1 MADKI
6 TTLKTKSG
14 DNVFPNVKENNIPAT
29 IARVADVDQTIKTTK
44 ESLQSNID
52 AIGAKTDTKQDKLTA
67 GTGINIDDSTNTI
80 SATTSVPDNVVLYGE
95 LTPVA

>member
-14 DNVFPNVKENNIPAT
+14 DNVFPNVKENNIPAS
-29 IARVADVDQTIKTTK
+29 IARTSDIEATYATK
-44 ESLQSNID
+44 SAVSLMSQ
-52 AIGAKTDTKQDKLTA
+52 TKQDKLTA
-67 GTGINIDDSTNTI
+67 GDNITIQGNVI
-80 SATTSVPDNVVLYGE
+80 SATGGSVPDNVVLYGD

>member
-14 DNVFPNVKENNIPAT
+14 DNVFPNVKESNIPAT
-29 IARVADVDQTIKTTK
+29 IARTSDIEATYATK
-44 ESLQSNID
+44 SAVSLMSQ
-52 AIGAKTDTKQDKLTA
+52 TKQDTLIA
-67 GTGINIDDSTNTI
+67 GDNITINGNTI
-80 SATTSVPDNVVLYGE
+80 SATGESVPDNVVLYGD

>member
-14 DNVFPNVKENNIPAT
+14 DNVFPNVKESNIPAT
-29 IARVADVDQTIKTTK
+29 IARTSDIEATYATK
-44 ESLQSNID
+44 NAVSLMSQ
-52 AIGAKTDTKQDKLTA
+52 TKQDKLTA
-67 GTGINIDDSTNTI
+67 GDNITIQGNVI
-80 SATTSVPDNVVLYGE
+80 SATGGSVPDNVVLYGD

>member
-29 IARVADVDQTIKTTK
+29 IARTSDIEATYATK
-44 ESLQSNID
+44 SAVSLMSQ
-52 AIGAKTDTKQDKLTA
+52 TKQDKLTP
-67 GTGINIDDSTNTI
+67 GDNITIQGNVI
-80 SATTSVPDNVVLYGE
+80 SATGGSVPDNVVLYGD

>member
-6 TTLKTKSG
+6 TTLKTKGG

-29 IARVADVDQTIKTTK
+29 IARTSVTDKLASDVNVLNNDVTQI
-44 ESLQSNID
+44 SRDMLN
-52 AIGAKTDTKQDKLTA
+52 KQAKLTA

-80 SATTSVPDNVVLYGE
+80 SATASVPDNVVLYGD

>member
-1 MADKI
+1 MADKK

-14 DNVFPNVKENNIPAT
+14 DNVYPNVLDGNIPAT
-29 IARVADVDQTIKTTK
+29 IARTSVTDKLTSDVNVLNNDVTQI
-44 ESLQSNID
+44 SRDML
-52 AIGAKTDTKQDKLTA
+52 TKQNKLTA

-80 SATTSVPDNVVLYGE
+80 SATTSVPDNVVLYGD

>member
-1 MADKI
+1 MADKK

-14 DNVFPNVKENNIPAT
+14 DNVYPNVLDGNIPAT
-29 IARVADVDQTIKTTK
+29 IARTSVTDKLASDVNVLNSDVTQISKDM
-44 ESLQSNID
+44 L
-52 AIGAKTDTKQDKLTA
+52 TKQHKLTA

-80 SATTSVPDNVVLYGE
+80 SATASVPDNVVLYGD

>member
-14 DNVFPNVKENNIPAT
+14 DNVFPNVKESNIPAS
-29 IARVADVDQTIKTTK
+29 IARTSDIEATYATK
-44 ESLQSNID
+44 SAVSLMSQ
-52 AIGAKTDTKQDKLTA
+52 TKQDKLTA
-67 GTGINIDDSTNTI
+67 GNNITIQDNVI
-80 SATTSVPDNVVLYGE
+80 SATGGSVPDNVILYGD